1 MQRAAWLQRGGRA
14 AQGVWWVGR
23 ARVCGRP
30 GAAKGVCWVCVEL
43 WVVGSSV
50 EVDSSVTT
58 CSAARVFSAGSWY
71 TSGGSARRAACSFAA
86 SSSSSMLL
94 LSIPSTAA
102 SDRGISVSERVL
114 DEKQS
119 ATLIR
124 RQVRLNWRQHSASSD
139 CSPFSLPDSPL
150 SKRTSNRLKMSRSK
164 SSSRRSRS
172 WQRKRGERRG
182 SRGAISHSV
191 GCVRWQQRALSEN
204 SCKGPIKKKKR
215 PTNKNEMKTN
225 TNKQAQKKQRRFR
238 ARRQQNARV
247 SRSGTTST
255 PTQ

>member
-1 MQRAAWLQRGGRA
+1 M
-14 AQGVWWVGR
+14 
-23 ARVCGRP
+23 
-30 GAAKGVCWVCVEL
+30 
-43 WVVGSSV
+43 GSSV

-191 GCVRWQQRALSEN
+191 WMGALATTRPETEN
-204 SCKGPIKKKKR
+204 SCQGGGTNSER
-215 PTNKNEMKTN
+215 PAYTRVNPKIRGNAN
-225 TNKQAQKKQRRFR
+225 LAGAWSAQPVPASPPR
-238 ARRQQNARV
+238 AAHRTAAARAPRTTPACTCGHAV
-247 SRSGTTST
+247 GRSLYEYHRHHTLV
-255 PTQ
+255 